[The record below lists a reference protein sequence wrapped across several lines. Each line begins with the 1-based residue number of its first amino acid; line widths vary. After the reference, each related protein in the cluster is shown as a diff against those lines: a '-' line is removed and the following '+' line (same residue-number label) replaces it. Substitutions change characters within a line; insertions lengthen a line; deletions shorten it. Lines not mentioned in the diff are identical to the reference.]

1 MLRSRHRRPAETWTL
16 GEFLSAATKHISV
29 VLPTPGKHLHRPA
42 LNFSPRRGR
51 SASSSASKTAAPPTA
66 EHRAQVQVLRTLG
79 ILGVNQ
85 QITAVVMRAYDGIFA
100 APIPRSVLVAI
111 AALVDRELPPLPG
124 SAPTTTTADGG
135 PIAA

>member
-1 MLRSRHRRPAETWTL
+1 M
-16 GEFLSAATKHISV
+16 
-29 VLPTPGKHLHRPA
+29 
-42 LNFSPRRGR
+42 
-51 SASSSASKTAAPPTA
+51 
-66 EHRAQVQVLRTLG
+66 QVLRTLG